1 MFLHITNAR
10 YLEDYKVEVSFNDGR
25 KGIADLADALKGS
38 MFEPLKN
45 KSLFSRLVIDKEL
58 DTIVWSNGADL
69 APEYIYFQAF
79 MNSNS
84 VNNYSSGRINT
95 EKIKPGFPFFQKE
108 TSLVYFNES
117 GDSRRR
123 SHINS

>member
-25 KGIADLADALKGS
+25 KGIADLADALKGT

-45 KSLFSRLVIDKEL
+45 KSVFSRLVVDKEL

-79 MNSNS
+79 
-84 VNNYSSGRINT
+84 
-95 EKIKPGFPFFQKE
+95 KKE
-108 TSLVYFNES
+108 PELQSQFKQWGY
-117 GDSRRR
+117 
-123 SHINS
+123 IA

>member
-10 YLEDYKVEVSFNDGR
+10 YLEDYKVEVSFNNGR
-25 KGIADLADALKGS
+25 KGIADLADALKGA

-45 KSLFSRLVIDKEL
+45 KSVFSRLVVDKEL

-79 MNSNS
+79 
-84 VNNYSSGRINT
+84 
-95 EKIKPGFPFFQKE
+95 KKE
-108 TSLVYFNES
+108 PELQSQFKQWGYIE
-117 GDSRRR
+117 
-123 SHINS
+123 